1 MQTRSLLL
9 LLGLSVASAAG
20 AIVTLQ
26 ADQPARSLPAGVKLF
41 ADLATKQGQVTR
53 ITLSQGKEKLT
64 LVRQGDTWGLGEKSG
79 YTVAPEKIRQI
90 LVDLTEVETL
100 EGKTSKPELYAR
112 LNVDEG
118 ETASSRRLTLYGE
131 KDAVLADVFLGK
143 LRASAVNAA
152 ALGLDK
158 PMLYLRKA
166 GEAQAFLV
174 ESRLN
179 PKVEA
184 LEWLAK
190 DLFDVPQEKVSAVTL
205 TGADG
210 AVIEIARDAAATPP
224 DFIVTNPPEG
234 RVSKKGWD
242 VTGVAAT
249 LEAMTL
255 EDVRPAASLPADA
268 PKSLNRFTLTEGA
281 PITVSLVKA
290 DGADWAVFEG
300 ENDILKAAK
309 GWAYKLPSYKLE
321 RLQKSMAD
329 LTEEPKS

>member
-9 LLGLSVASAAG
+9 LLALSAASAVGAG
-20 AIVTLQ
+20 ITLQ
-26 ADQPARSLPAGVKLF
+26 ANQPTRSLPAGVKLF
-41 ADLATKQGQVTR
+41 ANLATQQSQVTR
-53 ITLSQGKEKLT
+53 ITLTQGKEKLT
-64 LVRQGDTWGLGEKSG
+64 LVRQGDTWGLAEKSN
-79 YTVAPEKIRQI
+79 YPVAPEKIRQI
-90 LVDLTEVETL
+90 LVDLTEAETL
-100 EGKTSKPELYAR
+100 EGKTSKPELYSR

-118 ETASSRRLTLYGE
+118 EAAASRRLTLYGD

-143 LRASAVNAA
+143 TRASAVNAA

-166 GEAQAFLV
+166 GDAQAFLV

-179 PKVEA
+179 PEVEA

-190 DLFDVPQEKVSAVTL
+190 DLFDLPQEKVSAVSL

-210 AVIEIARDAAATPP
+210 AVIEIARAADATPP
-224 DFIVTNPPEG
+224 DFVVTNPPEG

-242 VTGVAAT
+242 VTGIAAT
-249 LEAMTL
+249 LEAMAL

-268 PKSLNRFTLTEGA
+268 PKSLSRFTFTEGA
-281 PITVSLVKA
+281 PITLSLVKA
-290 DGADWAVFEG
+290 DGAEWAVFEG
-300 ENDILKAAK
+300 ENEALKATK

>member
-53 ITLSQGKEKLT
+53 ITLAQGKEKLT
-64 LVRQGDTWGLGEKSG
+64 LVRQGDTWGLAEKGG
-79 YTVAPEKIRQI
+79 YAVAPEKIRQI

-118 ETASSRRLTLYGE
+118 ENSSARRLTLYGE

-210 AVIEIARDAAATPP
+210 TVIEIARDTAATPP
-224 DFIVTNPPEG
+224 DFVVTNPPEG

-249 LEAMTL
+249 LEAMAL
-255 EDVRPAASLPADA
+255 EDVRPAAALPADA
-268 PKSLNRFTLTEGA
+268 PKSLSRFTLTEGA
-281 PITVSLVKA
+281 PITVALVKA

-300 ENDILKAAK
+300 ENDVLKAAK

-321 RLQKSMAD
+321 RLQKSMTD

>member
-9 LLGLSVASAAG
+9 LLALSAASAVGAG
-20 AIVTLQ
+20 ITLK
-26 ADQPARSLPAGVKLF
+26 ANQPARSLPAGVKLF
-41 ADLATKQGQVTR
+41 ADLATQQGVVAR
-53 ITLSQGKEKLT
+53 ITLTQGKETLT
-64 LVRQGDTWGLGEKSG
+64 LVRQGDTWGLVEKGG
-79 YTVAPEKIRQI
+79 YPVAPEKIRQI
-90 LVDLTEVETL
+90 LVDLTEAETL
-100 EGKTSKPELYAR
+100 EGKTSTPELYAR

-118 ETASSRRLTLYGE
+118 ENASSRRLTLYGD
-131 KDAVLADVFLGK
+131 KGAVLVDVILGK

-152 ALGLDK
+152 ALGIDK

-179 PKVEA
+179 PKVAA
-184 LEWLAK
+184 LDWLAK
-190 DLFDVPQEKVSAVTL
+190 DLFDLPQEQVSTVTL

-210 AVIEIARDAAATPP
+210 AIIEIARAAEATPP

-234 RVSKKGWD
+234 RVSKIGWA

-255 EDVRPAASLPADA
+255 EDVRSAASLPADA
-268 PKSLNRFTLTEGA
+268 PKAQSRFTLTDGA
-281 PITVSLVKA
+281 PITLSLVNA

-300 ENDILKAAK
+300 ENAALKVTQ

-321 RLQKSMAD
+321 RLQKSMTD